1 MNGDAASVS
10 APASSSI
17 TSRESRI
24 SLPEEAKRYYA
35 SIGDSPFSS
44 PAIGSFN
51 SSKPERSVSA
61 SRSGSRSRSSS
72 PVKAPMPRVS
82 ESPIPMEVQGR
93 DVDPSTSM
101 ERSNRMTNEGL
112 AAGLVSQ
119 RQGSS
124 SVEGAEFLD
133 MEDEESLYDTGADA
147 SISISGQVSVAEDSV
162 ADLDLEES
170 ELSEVGGQGGQ
181 EYGDADSTARGKQ
194 RSKRANVEDFPLPP
208 SMTSVAAVQPGS
220 GRAAQ
225 TQLQPPTEV
234 PTRSDPQAQARA
246 TNERSSSSSD
256 AHPQVNGRSQR
267 RTSKESSRSQMQS
280 QSQQVQQ
287 VQQQQ
292 QHPAQQAQQQAQAQQ
307 QLQPPLTPLTPSS
320 PFPLPLASSGTPHM
334 TFRALPLLASDIP
347 HTQIQVFSSSI
358 RANEKGKDVISFII
372 AVEPGKGK
380 EGWKVEKLYSDVLGL
395 DSRVRATV
403 GKNVGKKIP
412 VLPEGRLW
420 KDHAPAKV
428 DQRKVSILSFPFSF
442 SFSGVFFSFA
452 FFWPFPLSFSVLRAF
467 CYYPCVYAL
476 SICMFVRMCVWFVCA
491 HLLHGPG
498 LSAAFCAIP
507 RWVHVEDPT
516 FWHPHGV
523 LRSAMALMIYE

>member
-452 FFWPFPLSFSVLRAF
+452 FFLALSPFVLCTARFLLLPMRVCIEYMHVCTYVCVVCVCASSPWAWAF
-467 CYYPCVYAL
+467 C
-476 SICMFVRMCVWFVCA
+476 SILCDSS
-491 HLLHGPG
+491 LGPRRRSYFLASTRG
-498 LSAAFCAIP
+498 SSIS
-507 RWVHVEDPT
+507 
-516 FWHPHGV
+516 HGV
-523 LRSAMALMIYE
+523 DDL